1 MVVILVESL
10 VLKFTLPLMRFEE
23 RLPRNTLYDHTQT
36 MLICIFLRKRFKFL
50 KQLKRYHT
58 RVLRVAKN
66 EIIFSF
72 LSQKIAITMFF
83 SPWWTAL
90 KALPLPEAP

>member
-1 MVVILVESL
+1 MLITSRSKRLMVVILVESL

-66 EIIFSF
+66 EIIF
-72 LSQKIAITMFF
+72 LSC
-83 SPWWTAL
+83 L
-90 KALPLPEAP
+90 K

>member
-36 MLICIFLRKRFKFL
+36 MLIRIFLRKRFKFL

-58 RVLRVAKN
+58 RDLRVAKN
-66 EIIFSF
+66 EIIF
-72 LSQKIAITMFF
+72 LSCLKI
-83 SPWWTAL
+83 SP
-90 KALPLPEAP
+90 

>member
-1 MVVILVESL
+1 MNIVRRNNMFITSRSERLMVVILVESL

-58 RVLRVAKN
+58 RVLRVVKN
-66 EIIFSF
+66 EIIF
-72 LSQKIAITMFF
+72 LSCLKK
-83 SPWWTAL
+83 SP
-90 KALPLPEAP
+90 